1 MSVSGAPPTGHT
13 TERTHNWARSFPGQ
27 VSPAPAAGSRKAKGP
42 PERPLPGRRAGSR
55 TRFHARYLPRGSVQ
69 IAYSHHQ
76 GPPKAPVEPR
86 DERPSYRRP
95 PVRSARAGS
104 GPKPFLLTVRATASA
119 QRPGQNRCSIN
130 HRLSFWFVCYC
141 LVAKPVRLIRLR
153 PSGAPV
159 FLLFQIKAGNGC

>member
-1 MSVSGAPPTGHT
+1 MSVSGAPPAGHT

-27 VSPAPAAGSRKAKGP
+27 VSPAPAAGSRKARGP
-42 PERPLPGRRAGSR
+42 SARMPSPRTSR
-55 TRFHARYLPRGSVQ
+55 WIKNKVPRKVPPRGSVQ
-69 IAYSHHQ
+69 MAYSHHQ

-159 FLLFQIKAGNGC
+159 FLLF